1 MKKLLLILLIGV
13 IFTACKKEE
22 PIKPFILDGNALV
35 YVKGVTAPSNS
46 KSGALTPLEVVKQA
60 THIQGYNDLIAESD
74 WVNGWHGKDTVSSEP
89 ALLRLADDIIYDHT
103 GYNDYIIETS
113 FIYSYDMVILR
124 GTIPNYDTIAY
135 IPNSLVEAA
144 REAILLAF
152 ENEDT
157 ETVYTVFK
165 DMFKFIPITGAEWKE
180 LKKQGLQ

>member
-1 MKKLLLILLIGV
+1 MKKTTFDFTYWRDFFPLVKKTLSLLSR
-13 IFTACKKEE
+13 
-22 PIKPFILDGNALV
+22 FILDDTALV
-35 YVKGVTAPSNS
+35 YVKGIKAPSTS
-46 KSGALTPLEVVKQA
+46 KTDALTPLEVVKQA
-60 THIQGYNDLIAESD
+60 THLQGYNDLIAETD
-74 WVNGWHGKDTVSSEP
+74 WVNGWHGKDTISSEP

-157 ETVYTVFK
+157 GKLFTPF
-165 DMFKFIPITGAEWKE
+165 
-180 LKKQGLQ
+180 LKICLNLFR